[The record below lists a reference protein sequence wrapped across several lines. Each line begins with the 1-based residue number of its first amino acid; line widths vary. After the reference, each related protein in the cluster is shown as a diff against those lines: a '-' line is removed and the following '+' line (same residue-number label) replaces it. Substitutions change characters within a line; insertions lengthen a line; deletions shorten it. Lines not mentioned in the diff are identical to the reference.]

1 GLRRG
6 PRRYAPKAG
15 NGWSAALPYRNATVV
30 KTIADAAKAL
40 EPPWPYMGRQG
51 RLKAI
56 RLIQECMA
64 GHCSQQAAFD
74 AFKAAAM
81 GQGLLR

>member
-1 GLRRG
+1 MPAFIPITIYLD
-6 PRRYAPKAG
+6 
-15 NGWSAALPYRNATVV
+15 RNATVV

-40 EPPWPYMGRQG
+40 EQPWPYMRRQG

-81 GQGLLR
+81 EQGLLR